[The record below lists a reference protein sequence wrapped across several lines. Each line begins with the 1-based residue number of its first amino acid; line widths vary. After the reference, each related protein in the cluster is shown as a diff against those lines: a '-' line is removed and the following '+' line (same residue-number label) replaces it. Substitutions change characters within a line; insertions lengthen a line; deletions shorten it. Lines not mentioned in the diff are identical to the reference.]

1 MSTIRILCSTDDHYA
16 PFAGVMLTSLFENNR
31 GDSFEVFVLTRG
43 LNTESSR
50 TLQSLGGKYPATI
63 NILPV
68 DLAQFSNCP
77 IRPGDHITME
87 AYFRLMATQL
97 LPERIDRILYLDV
110 DIVIDGSIRDLWEWD
125 IDNYA
130 IGAVVDES
138 FCNQEVYARLRLDPV
153 VPYFNSGVLLMNLNY
168 WREHHVMERC
178 MKCIGDNPDILTFH
192 DQDTLNIVLKDETVY
207 LPIRYN
213 YQTGYYLSW
222 IYPGYPAE
230 FKHQVLDNARCPVVI
245 HFSGPMKPWTTSSDH
260 PFRRRYL
267 HYQNL
272 SPWKDYPLI
281 KDASSIMMVRLAL
294 GRLARRIGLKPKKYV
309 IL

>member
-1 MSTIRILCSTDDHYA
+1 MSTIRIFCSTDDHYA
-16 PFAGVMLTSLFENNR
+16 PHAGVMLTSLFENNR
-31 GDSFEVFVLTRG
+31 EETFEVFVLTRG
-43 LNTESSR
+43 LAKENTYA
-50 TLQSLGGKYPATI
+50 LQSLGEKYPATI
-63 NILPV
+63 TILPV

-97 LPERIDRILYLDV
+97 LPKRIDRILYLDV
-110 DIVIDGSIRDLWEWD
+110 DIVIDGSIRELWEWD

-130 IGAVVDES
+130 MGAVIDES
-138 FCNQEVYARLRLDPV
+138 FCNHEVYNRLRLDPV

-178 MKCIGDNPDILTFH
+178 MKCIGDNPDILSFH
-192 DQDTLNIVLKDETVY
+192 DQDTLNIVLKDEKVY

-222 IYPGYPAE
+222 IYPDYPDE
-230 FKHQVLDNARCPVVI
+230 FKRQVLDNARRPVVI
-245 HFSGPMKPWTTSSDH
+245 HFSGPLKPWTTSSDH
-260 PFRRRYL
+260 PFRRKYL
-267 HYQNL
+267 HYQHL
-272 SPWKDYPLI
+272 SPWKGYPLI
-281 KDASSIMMVRLAL
+281 KDASPVTMSRLVL
-294 GRLARRIGLKPKKYV
+294 GRLARRLGLMSKKYV